1 MLPVVL
7 EEFEL
12 VRIFLQFFSC
22 HNHCQLVK
30 GQL

>member
-1 MLPVVL
+1 MLPGVL

-12 VRIFLQFFSC
+12 VCSFGAFFDY
-22 HNHCQLVK
+22 HYQLVK